1 METEQEISKGTLD
14 EHNRSGE
21 EDMFHNQTGAE
32 HNHEEEEDGKDEE
45 EQINECDDNQE
56 YHTEMPRKIP
66 NEYLMKCKKCYTNT
80 GCKRKMLWLTYDKR
94 YIVQYKYHF
103 YHSIAN

>member
-32 HNHEEEEDGKDEE
+32 HNHEEEEDRIK
-45 EQINECDDNQE
+45 
-56 YHTEMPRKIP
+56 
-66 NEYLMKCKKCYTNT
+66 
-80 GCKRKMLWLTYDKR
+80 
-94 YIVQYKYHF
+94 
-103 YHSIAN
+103 